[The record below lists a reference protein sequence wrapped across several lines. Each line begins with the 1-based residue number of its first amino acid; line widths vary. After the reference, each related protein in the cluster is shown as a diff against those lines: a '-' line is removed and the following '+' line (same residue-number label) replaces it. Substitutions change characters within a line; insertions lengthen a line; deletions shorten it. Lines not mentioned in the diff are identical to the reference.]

1 MPTLQVPGLNIQL
14 PLEELEDERR
24 LAEVAPR
31 AVEAAARDALVQW
44 LGGMAEVA
52 AGPRWD
58 GARVS
63 WVGSMRYLGEDY
75 QWLIR

>member
-14 PLEELEDERR
+14 PLEELEEERR
-24 LAEVAPR
+24 LPEVAPQV
-31 AVEAAARDALVQW
+31 VEAAARNALAQW

-52 AGPRWD
+52 PDPRWD

-63 WVGSMRYLGEDY
+63 WVGTVQYLGEEY